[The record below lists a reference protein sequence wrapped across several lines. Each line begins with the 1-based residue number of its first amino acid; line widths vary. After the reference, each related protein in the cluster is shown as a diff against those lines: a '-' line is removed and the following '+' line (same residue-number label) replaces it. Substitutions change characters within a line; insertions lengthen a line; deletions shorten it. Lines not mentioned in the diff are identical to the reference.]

1 MTDGFNVIIR
11 HPSEEGDEHTYYGIV
26 FPNRGIGKIKELQF
40 VSNPDRLEA
49 TFPFDQDK
57 VKVNEH
63 FLAILVPVN
72 ESEISETNCS
82 EIACK
87 VGTNTPP
94 HKPEIIEFP

>member
-1 MTDGFNVIIR
+1 MAPPFNVIIK
-11 HPSEEGDEHTYYGIV
+11 HPSVPDDEHTYYAIV
-26 FPNRGIGKIKELQF
+26 FPNRDIGQIKQLKF
-40 VSNPDRLEA
+40 ASNPDRLEA
-49 TFPFDQDK
+49 QFGFDAA
-57 VKVNEH
+57 KVNVGEH

-94 HKPEIIEFP
+94 HVPEVVEFP